1 MYYKER
7 SDFMSKLTTKK
18 AIGYAFKELLLEK
31 PFNKISVNDITDKC
45 GINRQTFYYHFCD
58 IRDLVEWICVEDAEN
73 ALKDNRTYK
82 NWVDGF
88 LAIFDLLKKDRIFVL
103 NIYKNA
109 HRDLLENYLHKVTY
123 DLLLN
128 VVNEKAVNYLVREDD
143 KEAIA
148 NFYKFGFVGIVLE
161 WVENDMRQDATEI
174 VNQLRYL
181 IHGTLDTA
189 LANADKRNK

>member
-1 MYYKER
+1 
-7 SDFMSKLTTKK
+7 MSKLTTKK

-161 WVENDMRQDATEI
+161 WVENDMRQDVTEI
-174 VNQLRYL
+174 VNQLAYL

>member
-128 VVNEKAVNYLVREDD
+128 VVNEKAINYLVREDD

-174 VNQLRYL
+174 VNQLAYL

>member
-58 IRDLVEWICVEDAEN
+58 IRDLVEWIYVEDAEN

>member
-128 VVNEKAVNYLVREDD
+128 VVNEKTVNYLVREDD

>member
-161 WVENDMRQDATEI
+161 WVENDMRQDATGI

>member
-1 MYYKER
+1 M
-7 SDFMSKLTTKK
+7 
-18 AIGYAFKELLLEK
+18 
-31 PFNKISVNDITDKC
+31 
-45 GINRQTFYYHFCD
+45 
-58 IRDLVEWICVEDAEN
+58 
-73 ALKDNRTYK
+73 
-82 NWVDGF
+82 
-88 LAIFDLLKKDRIFVL
+88 
-103 NIYKNA
+103 
-109 HRDLLENYLHKVTY
+109 
-123 DLLLN
+123 LLN

>member
-18 AIGYAFKELLLEK
+18 PIGYAFKELLLEK

-128 VVNEKAVNYLVREDD
+128 VVNEKTVNYLVREDD

>member
-58 IRDLVEWICVEDAEN
+58 MRDLVEWICVEDAEN

-128 VVNEKAVNYLVREDD
+128 VVNEKAINYLVREDD

>member
-174 VNQLRYL
+174 VNQLAYL